1 VGAIQLTLTLGG
13 RKEPRTLDESLDP
26 SRQTYWDK
34 TGGRYT
40 QCYSRD
46 GSARRCDAMQRCIN
60 ITVDIRA
67 LINVHRTLSI
77 GLSLALERLN
87 ELL

>member
-13 RKEPRTLDESLDP
+13 RKEPRILDESLDP
-26 SRQTYWDK
+26 SQP
-34 TGGRYT
+34 GCLYT
-40 QCYSRD
+40 QCYSRG
-46 GSARRCDAMQRCIN
+46 GSARRCDAMQRCII

-67 LINVHRTLSI
+67 LVSVYRTASI

-87 ELL
+87 EML